1 MRHKPHRAFVPA
13 PGRMAGHVES
23 GTAPHNRIQKR
34 GGHAARAACCHTC
47 KMSALLVR
55 VLARRPSGLAGAPG
69 LAGAAASAGLILWHV
84 ANTHNAVLNVRKF
97 PPKRPKTDL
106 PPARRAKTTIACL
119 RPLVWHNRP
128 CYSAIH
134 RTAILGSRRRA
145 VQNRN
150 GRAPHGCRL
159 CAPVS
164 RICGSAGTPAY
175 IQKRLVQRTGRM
187 THGGFDAI
195 RMHIICPP
203 RSDARLARRPGL
215 PPGFGR
221 AASGARPPRIFRM

>member
-106 PPARRAKTTIACL
+106 PPARRAKT
-119 RPLVWHNRP
+119 PLPVCGHSCGITGPATARYTVRQSWGAAAVP
-128 CYSAIH
+128 P
-134 RTAILGSRRRA
+134 RTETG
-145 VQNRN
+145 
-150 GRAPHGCRL
+150 APRMVADY
-159 CAPVS
+159 APQS
-164 RICGSAGTPAY
+164 PAY
-175 IQKRLVQRTGRM
+175 ADQPGPP
-187 THGGFDAI
+187 
-195 RMHIICPP
+195 HIYKK
-203 RSDARLARRPGL
+203 D
-215 PPGFGR
+215 
-221 AASGARPPRIFRM
+221 